1 MRQTES
7 YDTVATAH
15 IIFSDVE
22 AKINKKLI
30 MSAVA
35 SVALNSINVGL

>member
-22 AKINKKLI
+22 AKI